1 MQNPFRPSFGVP
13 PLFWVGRATILDSFR
28 SALATGPGAFGR
40 SMVISGARGI
50 GKTVLLNELEDIA
63 TANGWLALRASGRM
77 NLTRELRDTTIPR
90 AAASLNPPQ
99 KRRVSRV
106 GISSLG
112 TVGFEHDDE
121 PDFQPTLNTEL
132 RRLVGLTS
140 ESGVLITIDE
150 VQDASQDDLTELAV
164 AYQDLL
170 RDELNVALV
179 MAGLP
184 QGVEGLLDLPGATFL
199 RRAERHL
206 LGPFSPPNSATAFHS
221 TAAESGIAFTDDAVA
236 AATELSQ
243 GYPFLVQLVGSLA
256 WQKAHAD
263 SRDAITTADVE
274 AVTDTAIA
282 TMGSQV
288 HAPAVRDLP
297 PAQRAYLEAMA
308 HVGGGGI
315 AASAIAEQV
324 GKPVKSLSDTRQKL
338 IGADLIEPAGFGKV
352 AFTLPYLAEYLRS
365 TDRLG
370 RVD

>member
-1 MQNPFRPSFGVP
+1 M
-13 PLFWVGRATILDSFR
+13 GRATILDSFR
-28 SALATGPGAFGR
+28 GALATGPGAFGR
-40 SMVISGARGI
+40 SMVISGARGL

-63 TANGWLALRASGRM
+63 TASGWIALRASGRADF
-77 NLTRELRDTTIPR
+77 TRELRETTIPR
-90 AAASLNPPQ
+90 AIAGLNPPQ
-99 KRRVSRV
+99 KRRVSRI

-112 TVGFEHDDE
+112 TVGFEHDE
-121 PDFQPTLNTEL
+121 APIFEPTLNTEL
-132 RRLVGLTS
+132 RRLVDLTA

-150 VQDASQDDLTELAV
+150 VQDAGQAEMTELAV

-184 QGVEGLLDLPGATFL
+184 QGVEELLDLRGATFL

-206 LGPFSPPNSATAFHS
+206 LGPFSDTNSHAAFRS
-221 TAAESGIAFTDDAVA
+221 TAEDSGISFTDEAVA
-236 AATELSQ
+236 AATELSR

-256 WQKAHAD
+256 WQTANAAD
-263 SRDAITTADVE
+263 RDAITPQDVD
-274 AVTDTAIA
+274 AVSRTAISA
-282 TMGSQV
+282 MGSQV

-297 PAQRAYLEAMA
+297 PAQRKYLQAMA
-308 HVGGGGI
+308 ESEGPDVAASDI
-315 AASAIAEQV
+315 AARV

-338 IGADLIEPAGFGKV
+338 ISADLIEPAGFGKV
-352 AFTLPYLAEYLRS
+352 AFTLPYLADYLTS